1 MPSTAVSDRDNTATE
16 LKAQPFNPDP
26 SKLFLPPGVKVG
38 VLLIHGLTGMP
49 NEMKP
54 VAKQLEKIG
63 CEVSVPLLPG
73 HDGGHKALLATGWKD
88 WKAGAREALDKLSQT
103 CDKII
108 IGGLSMGGL
117 IGTLLSLENPKVCGV
132 IALSPTIE
140 YDSRNS
146 SNPFR
151 VLLPLIDV
159 LPLAGNIFYWTE
171 AAPYGLK
178 DERLQKMIT
187 RQVEKAKKGGSTDF
201 GQFRTYAGSLRQLQ
215 RLVNEVK
222 KQAPKVTTPVL
233 IVHSLEDTL
242 TTHKNAQTFYSW
254 LINCPDKK
262 VIWMEGCDHVLTLDL
277 KKEEVA
283 YHCAEFTC
291 HAIAKAVQNAPVMA

>member
-1 MPSTAVSDRDNTATE
+1 MSPTFVSDQKSNISD
-16 LKAQPFNPDP
+16 LKAEPFNPDP
-26 SKLFLPPGVKVG
+26 AKLTLPGGLKVG

-63 CEVSVPLLPG
+63 CEVAVPLLPG

-88 WKAGAREALDKLSQT
+88 WQAGAREALDKLSQT
-103 CDKII
+103 CDKIVV
-108 IGGLSMGGL
+108 GGLSMGGL
-117 IGTLLSLENPKVCGV
+117 IGMLLSLENPKVCGV
-132 IALSPTIE
+132 VALSPTIE
-140 YDSRNS
+140 YDGRNS

-151 VLLPLIDV
+151 VLLPLIDL
-159 LPLAGNIFYWTE
+159 LPFAGPYFYWTE
-171 AAPYGLK
+171 APPYGLK

-187 RQVEKAKKGGSTDF
+187 KQVEKAKRGGSTDF

-222 KQAPKVTTPVL
+222 KRASEVRIPVL

-242 TTHKNAQTFYSW
+242 TTHKNALTFYSW
-254 LINCPDKK
+254 LNNCPDKK
-262 VIWMEGCDHVLTLDL
+262 IIWMEGCDHVLTLDL

-291 HAIAKAVQNAPVMA
+291 RTVAKAIRTTAVTA

>member
-1 MPSTAVSDRDNTATE
+1 MASTVISVPKNTSID
-16 LKAQPFNPDP
+16 LKAEPFNADP
-26 SKLFLPPGVKVG
+26 SKLVLPSGMKVG

-63 CEVSVPLLPG
+63 CEVAVPLLPG

-88 WKAGAREALDKLSQT
+88 WQAGAREALDKLSQT
-103 CDKII
+103 CDKIVV
-108 IGGLSMGGL
+108 GGLSMGGL
-117 IGTLLSLENPKVCGV
+117 IGMLLSLENPKVCGV

-151 VLLPLIDV
+151 ILLPFIDL
-159 LPLAGNIFYWTE
+159 LPFTGSIFYWTE

-187 RQVEKAKKGGSTDF
+187 KQVEKAKRGGSTDF

-222 KQAPKVTTPVL
+222 KQAPRVEIPVL

-242 TTHKNAQTFYSW
+242 TTHRNAQMFYSW
-254 LINCPDKK
+254 LTNCPDKK
-262 VIWMEGCDHVLTLDL
+262 IIWMEGCDHVLTLDL
-277 KKEEVA
+277 KKDEVA
-283 YHCAEFTC
+283 YHCAAFTC
-291 HAIAKAVQNAPVMA
+291 GAIAKARKTMPATV